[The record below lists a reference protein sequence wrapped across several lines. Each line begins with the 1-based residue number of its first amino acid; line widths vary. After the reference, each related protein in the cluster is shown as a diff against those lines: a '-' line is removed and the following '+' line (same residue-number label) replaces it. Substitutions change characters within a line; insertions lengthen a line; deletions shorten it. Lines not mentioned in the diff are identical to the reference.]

1 MTIITTYFDKKPFI
15 RFEVNEDEFKPL
27 LKTWGNRVPI
37 DNFMNYIKLNYV
49 NIISSNSDLKT
60 MHHMKMMIKNLKK
73 ESIKELINYCL
84 QQL

>member
-1 MTIITTYFDKKPFI
+1 MIITTYFDKKPFI

-37 DNFMNYIKLNYV
+37 DKFMNYIKLNYV